1 MLTVL
6 ASGEAGGCGRYVD
19 VSPPGALRWGAWR
32 PAPPQPCLD
41 ADANG
46 NAYLHTFTCEA
57 CMLSATSTL
66 ALAFNQSCQ
75 SLVLAMAA
83 VDGGGVM
90 STLVLPTSVSQAS
103 SASGSLSSVNWTVSS
118 VLASVLDARA
128 RELSLWASVAPVDV
142 VQRWGYVLL
151 PASSSSVGEA
161 DGSAWATAGV
171 TPSTPTPPS
180 LTLHIT
186 WHLESYYSLVTITD
200 RVSLVTA
207 VTSIVALLG
216 VMNFIYVRNPEK
228 FLVRCGRACCSG
240 SSSKKREVE
249 EVKEVAAPSASQG
262 GGAGGVLSSRALV
275 GGSGAAPEDVAFSA
289 RNPMVEQEVRAPVPL
304 HKGGFQ
310 TSSILAVIAAA
321 AAQKRAEEAAGGVG
335 GGVGLASEAASSGS
349 SGVGVEERAAPVPV
363 AARQEGSVGSAA
375 EAAPAAAAPEVA
387 EDVTVLP
394 EGWEAFVDEDG
405 HSYFYHA
412 ASGVSQ
418 WLQPAFDGAGGA
430 AELRKLHLWK
440 IMMQRRLGQQRRGCR
455 RGGSGAS
462 QGVLGGRCT
471 MRMTVV
477 PRSGRCQRRSTGLV
491 AMSQRLKKVQ
501 NDGHYICVHSLLR
514 GRVFS
519 SSLVRPFHYSVN
531 PPMQQHKPPT

>member
-1 MLTVL
+1 
-6 ASGEAGGCGRYVD
+6 
-19 VSPPGALRWGAWR
+19 
-32 PAPPQPCLD
+32 
-41 ADANG
+41 
-46 NAYLHTFTCEA
+46 
-57 CMLSATSTL
+57 
-66 ALAFNQSCQ
+66 
-75 SLVLAMAA
+75 MAA
-83 VDGGGVM
+83 VDGGGAM
-90 STLVLPTSVSQAS
+90 STLVLPISVSQAS

-142 VQRWGYVLL
+142 LQRWGYVLL

-171 TPSTPTPPS
+171 TLSTPMPPS

-240 SSSKKREVE
+240 SSSRKREVA

-262 GGAGGVLSSRALV
+262 GGAGGVLSSKAPV

-335 GGVGLASEAASSGS
+335 GGVGPASDAGSSGS

-375 EAAPAAAAPEVA
+375 EAAPGAAALEAAAA
-387 EDVTVLP
+387 DDKVLP

-418 WLQPAFDGAGGA
+418 WLQPAFDGAGEAAEAAFLGNNDAEASGA
-430 AELRKLHLWK
+430 AEEGLPPGWK
-440 IMMQRRLGQQRRGCR
+440 RRESRSA
-455 RGGSGAS
+455 GGKVYYAHDSGAS
-462 QGVLGGRCT
+462 QWTLPEEKHGA
-471 MRMTVV
+471 
-477 PRSGRCQRRSTGLV
+477 SGEVTEIEKG
-491 AMSQRLKKVQ
+491 AE
-501 NDGHYICVHSLLR
+501 
-514 GRVFS
+514 
-519 SSLVRPFHYSVN
+519 
-531 PPMQQHKPPT
+531 